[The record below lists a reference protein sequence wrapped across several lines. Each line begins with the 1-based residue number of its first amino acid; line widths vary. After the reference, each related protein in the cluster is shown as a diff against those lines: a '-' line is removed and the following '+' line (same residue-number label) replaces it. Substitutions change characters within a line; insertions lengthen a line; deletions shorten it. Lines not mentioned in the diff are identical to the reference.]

1 MLDDA
6 QAHLGVMVTHAM
18 EAMGGQPREIYKTG
32 LHATPLLESLS
43 EVVIAWQL
51 LRHAEIA
58 MPGADSDPFLA
69 GKVASAQFFVAHTA
83 PKVAARR
90 AAAEVEDGALME
102 LEVEAF

>member
-1 MLDDA
+1 M
-6 QAHLGVMVTHAM
+6 
-18 EAMGGQPREIYKTG
+18 K
-32 LHATPLLESLS
+32 LLNRLSRSGAVVVPYLWLLLFFLAPFAIVLKISLS

-58 MPGADSDPFLA
+58 LPGADGDPFLA
-69 GKVASAQFFVAHTA
+69 GKVASARFFVAHTA

-102 LEVEAF
+102 LAAVAF